1 MTVSNESHTAWFG
14 SHIRHLLTEALETGV
29 VPDDDGD
36 FPVHGTTARGWV
48 RPICGGPWGVQ
59 IVIMAAHQVPDRV
72 AVLRELND
80 VNSSDMAV
88 RVARWSNGTV
98 AATCFLLAEG
108 LVAENLVG
116 AVSRTIGVADG
127 LGPMLVAVHGG
138 QLPVGSASQ
147 DSESDA

>member
-1 MTVSNESHTAWFG
+1 MNVSKSSHTAWFS
-14 SHIRHLLTEALETGV
+14 SHLRLMLSEALETDV
-29 VPDDDGD
+29 VADGD
-36 FPVHGTTARGWV
+36 
-48 RPICGGPWGVQ
+48 GVQ
-59 IVIMAAHQVPDRV
+59 IVIMTAHEVPDRV

-138 QLPVGSASQ
+138 QLPVESASQ
-147 DSESDA
+147 NSESDA

>member
-1 MTVSNESHTAWFG
+1 MSVSKSSHTAWFS
-14 SHIRHLLTEALETGV
+14 SHLRLMLSEVLETDV
-29 VPDDDGD
+29 VPDGDGD
-36 FPVHGTTARGWV
+36 FPVHGITGRGWV

-59 IVIMAAHQVPDRV
+59 IVIMAAHEVPDRV
-72 AVLRELND
+72 AVLREIND

-138 QLPVGSASQ
+138 QLPVESTSQ

>member
-1 MTVSNESHTAWFG
+1 MSVSNSTHTAWFG
-14 SHIRHLLTEALETGV
+14 SHLRAMLSEALETDV

-48 RPICGGPWGVQ
+48 RPVCGGPWGVQ

-80 VNSSDMAV
+80 VNGSDMAV

-98 AATCFLLAEG
+98 AATCFLLADG

-116 AVSRTIGVADG
+116 AVSQTISVADG
-127 LGPMLVAVHGG
+127 LGSMLVAVHGG
-138 QLPVGSASQ
+138 QLPAGSASQ
-147 DSESDA
+147 DSASDA